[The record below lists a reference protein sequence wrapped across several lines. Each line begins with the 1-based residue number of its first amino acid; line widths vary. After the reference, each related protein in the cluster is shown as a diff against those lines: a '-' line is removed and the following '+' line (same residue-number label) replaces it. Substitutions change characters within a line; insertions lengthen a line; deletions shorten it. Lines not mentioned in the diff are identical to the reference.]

1 MALGGWDSHSF
12 VRFGVSEGTA
22 RDTYIHGTE
31 PGEQAR
37 LAALNRMTNKAFVDF
52 LRVAPRMRVLEVG
65 SGLGLLAV
73 DVASAAEGVQVVG
86 LEKSS
91 AQIAAA
97 AQAVFVRYVQGDTHR
112 LAFPDGSFDLVYA
125 RYVLEHVAAPARV
138 LSEMRRVTRLGG
150 RVVVCENDL
159 SLLRLDPPCP
169 AFEELW
175 LAFQQH
181 QKTLG
186 GDGLIGRRLYR
197 LCRQAGFA
205 QIELSVQPEVHWHGS
220 AGFFGWIQNL
230 IGNIDSARHGLVD
243 SGLCNAA
250 QLEKA
255 IGELTDLCQRSDASS
270 HFMWNRAVAI
280 R

>member
-1 MALGGWDSHSF
+1 M
-12 VRFGVSEGTA
+12 SEEKA

-31 PGEQAR
+31 PGEQER
-37 LAALNRMTNKAFVDF
+37 LAALNRLTNKAFVEF
-52 LRVAPRMRVLEVG
+52 LRIAPRMRVLEVG

-73 DVASAAEGVQVVG
+73 DVASAAAEVQVVG
-86 LEKSS
+86 VEKAG

-97 AQAVFVRYVQGDTHR
+97 AKAAFVTYVQGDAHQ
-112 LAFPDGSFDLVYA
+112 LDFPDCSFDLVYA
-125 RYVLEHVAAPARV
+125 RYVLEHVAAPERV

-150 RVVVCENDL
+150 RVAVCENDT

-169 AFEELW
+169 TVEEVLV
-175 LAFQQH
+175 AFQRY
-181 QKTLG
+181 QKELG
-186 GDGLIGRRLYR
+186 GDSLIGRRLYR
-197 LCRQAGFA
+197 LLRQAGFA

-230 IGNIDSARHGLVD
+230 IGNIESARQGLVD
-243 SGLCNAA
+243 SGLCDSA

-255 IGELTDLCQRSDASS
+255 IVELTDLSRQSDASYL
-270 HFMWNRAVAI
+270 FIWNRAVAI